1 MSNPVHATPRYP
13 RVASFISLAL
23 VLAACGGDGPT
34 EPVDNKPSVRAVLG
48 AGVTD
53 TIDAQPLQALI
64 IQVRGQGGVTGSG
77 AIVRVEAQP
86 PDDTTR
92 RNEAA
97 LYVCAI
103 TAPTCGGYDAYGS
116 QLVID
121 TTDAQGRVKVI
132 VKLGRVAGR
141 AVVHL
146 IVPELGLGDSAT
158 YTVTPGK
165 ATGVVAQA
173 SDTALDIGAT
183 ATLRGH
189 VVDRYNNTRPD
200 ATTLTAGPGTAIS
213 VDAATGIV
221 TGRDMGTQQLFTR
234 YNAFVAIT
242 TVRVVPP
249 GRLVV
254 WSSNERTVRLVN
266 VNGTE
271 ERTLVTG
278 VSSDL
283 GAFPSFDP
291 TRHRVTFHTG
301 TDYFGGPP
309 NEIIMID
316 TTTFPR
322 RDVGPATGFSLIMA
336 TRELTDG
343 TVLVVAQRDADASHP
358 GYSLWRLAPDNTIT
372 FVIALPDLQTTY
384 GGADI
389 SHGGTRVAYMA
400 YPSSGPE
407 LRVLD
412 ASNGSTVFMEA
423 GVLAPRWSA
432 QDDRVAYLVPI
443 SGSYDYEGHVM
454 IRNADGTGARALGTA
469 AFSPGLGW
477 SPDGSYII
485 GRSSQ
490 EQTLRLLRVSDGADV
505 LLRFPSGSG
514 CCHDYWQP
522 DWR

>member
-1 MSNPVHATPRYP
+1 
-13 RVASFISLAL
+13 
-23 VLAACGGDGPT
+23 
-34 EPVDNKPSVRAVLG
+34 VLG

-77 AIVRVEAQP
+77 VIVRVEAQP

-92 RNEAA
+92 RYEAA
-97 LYVCAI
+97 VYVCAI
-103 TAPTCGGYDAYGS
+103 TAPTCGSFTGYGS

-121 TTDAQGRVKVI
+121 TTDAQGRVKVT
-132 VKLGRVAGR
+132 VRLGSVAGR

-158 YTVTPGK
+158 YTVTPGNPS
-165 ATGVVAQA
+165 GVIAQA
-173 SDTALDIGAT
+173 IDTALDIGAT
-183 ATLRGH
+183 ATLRGR
-189 VVDRYNNTRPD
+189 VVDRYTNTRPE

-221 TGRDMGTQQLFTR
+221 TARDMGTQQLFTR
-234 YNAFVAIT
+234 YNALTAT
-242 TVRVVPP
+242 TSVRVVPA

-254 WSSNERTVRLVN
+254 WSSNEQAVRLVN
-266 VNGTE
+266 VNGSD

-291 TRHRVTFHTG
+291 TRRRVTFHAG
-301 TDYFGGPP
+301 TNYYGGPP
-309 NEIIMID
+309 NDIIMID
-316 TTTFPR
+316 TTASPR
-322 RDVGPATGFSLIMA
+322 RDVGPAIGFSLIMA
-336 TRELTDG
+336 TRELNDG
-343 TVLVVAQRDADASHP
+343 TVLVVAQRAADASHP
-358 GYSLWRLAPDNTIT
+358 DYSLWLLAPDNTIT
-372 FVIALPDLQTTY
+372 FVVALPELYTTY

-389 SHGGTRVAYMA
+389 SHSGTRVAYIA
-400 YPSSGPE
+400 YPASGPE

-412 ASNGSTVFMEA
+412 VSNGSTVLLEA
-423 GVLAPRWSA
+423 GALAPRWSA

-443 SGSYDYEGHVM
+443 SGSYDYGGAVT
-454 IRNADGTGARALGTA
+454 IRNADGTGRRTIGTA

-477 SPDGSYII
+477 SPDGTYIV

-490 EQTLRLLRVSDGADV
+490 SATLRLLRVSDGADV
-505 LLRFPSGSG
+505 LLSFDSPSG